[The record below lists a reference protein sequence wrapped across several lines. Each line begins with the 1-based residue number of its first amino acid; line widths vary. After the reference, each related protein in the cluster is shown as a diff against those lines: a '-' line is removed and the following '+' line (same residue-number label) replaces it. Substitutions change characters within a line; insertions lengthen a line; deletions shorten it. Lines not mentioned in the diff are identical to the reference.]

1 MMGMGL
7 SALGGLHAIS
17 QAAAGG
23 LLTAVWQSALLAAAA
38 GLGLRL
44 VPKTPAAV
52 RFAIWFAVFAVV
64 AMLPVVALWPHSA
77 GVAQASGHDAWFMLD
92 GRWSVAIAAVWLIA
106 TLLRAATL
114 VVAGFRVHALWRR
127 ATPVEAF
134 SSTHQG
140 EALMDGAPGLI
151 GLNGRKAQVCVSDEV
166 DRPSVIG
173 FFSPK
178 ILIPR
183 WLLERLTPAE
193 LEQIVLHEAGHLGRA
208 DDWLNL
214 AQKIAL
220 VLFPLNPALV
230 WVERRLC
237 FERELACDERVLRAT
252 GAPKIYAACLTSLA
266 EHRMGRP
273 TMALSLGALGRESEL
288 GRRVGRILRFGEWMR
303 PAQARAVMGFAML
316 GLLGG
321 ATELARCPQVVG
333 FSPAHSG
340 GSQVAASVAPARAAN
355 GLGYQTVVFRPD
367 QARTTLR
374 QVLDYRDSTAM
385 NEAPRMPVE
394 RKQSALHDVA
404 AKDERPVDSN
414 GVSNRDMNTRV
425 GQWLVLTSWRGMD
438 GTHMVLTTMSLPDV
452 SETPARVLE
461 GDAPSDATGEPD
473 AGQAQ
478 SAPQQVRRYAAVPV
492 RGGWLVI
499 QL

>member
-1 MMGMGL
+1 MMGLAVL
-7 SALGGLHAIS
+7 SGVHSIS

-23 LLTAVWQSALLAAAA
+23 LVTAIWQGALLAGAA

-44 VPKTPAAV
+44 VPKMPAAM

-64 AMLPVVALWPHSA
+64 AILPVVASWPGA
-77 GVAQASGHDAWFMLD
+77 TGANQVGGPGAWLIVD
-92 GRWSVAIAAVWLIA
+92 ERWSLAIAAVWVVASLA
-106 TLLRAATL
+106 RAVTLA
-114 VVAGFRVHALWRR
+114 VAGFRVRALWRR
-127 ATPVEAF
+127 ATPVEIQVPQAE
-134 SSTHQG
+134 S
-140 EALMDGAPGLI
+140 
-151 GLNGRKAQVCVSDEV
+151 RKAQVCVSDEV

-173 FFSPK
+173 FFAPK

-220 VLFPLNPALV
+220 VLFPLNPALA

-252 GAPKIYAACLTSLA
+252 GAPKTYAACLASLA
-266 EHRMGRP
+266 EHRMARP

-288 GRRVGRILRFGEWMR
+288 GQRVGRILRFGEWMR
-303 PAQARAVMGFAML
+303 PAQARVVMGFAML

-321 ATELARCPQVVG
+321 ATELARCPQLIG
-333 FSPAHSG
+333 FSATHS
-340 GSQVAASVAPARAAN
+340 GSQVAASVAPVRVSN
-355 GLGYQTVVFRPD
+355 GFGYQAVVFRPD
-367 QARTTLR
+367 ANQHQAGQRGLVARSHVSETRHGTPESVAVQR
-374 QVLDYRDSTAM
+374 QPA
-385 NEAPRMPVE
+385 
-394 RKQSALHDVA
+394 
-404 AKDERPVDSN
+404 
-414 GVSNRDMNTRV
+414 NRDMDAP
-425 GQWLVLTSWRGMD
+425 GGPWLVLASWSGMD
-438 GTHMVLTTMSLPDV
+438 GSHIVMTTLTLPDA
-452 SETPARVLE
+452 SQGAPGETMGEAAARQPA
-461 GDAPSDATGEPD
+461 AA
-473 AGQAQ
+473 QAQ
-478 SAPQQVRRYAAVPV
+478 DAPQQVHRYEAVPV